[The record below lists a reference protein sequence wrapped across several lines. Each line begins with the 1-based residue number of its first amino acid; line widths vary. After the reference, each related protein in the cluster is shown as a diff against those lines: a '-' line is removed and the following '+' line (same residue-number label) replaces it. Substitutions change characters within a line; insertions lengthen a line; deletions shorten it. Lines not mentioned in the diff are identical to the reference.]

1 MGNQFLYQW
10 NRYFQKRTL
19 QNHHIGFNVRYHF
32 VELENQLKNIY
43 SQITSPTKGLPQ
55 PVFNFISAL
64 TPLVNVD
71 LLVTDEQGRILLAMR
86 DDEFDGMV
94 WHIPGGIIRYRETL
108 EERLQR
114 TAENELGCRVAFEQT
129 PLAVNQLFAEHTVRG
144 HFISFLYRCT
154 LPKEFVVEDKEQFE
168 HGDLCWFEK
177 CPENF
182 IPCQKEVYA
191 RYFKDNV

>member
-1 MGNQFLYQW
+1 M
-10 NRYFQKRTL
+10 
-19 QNHHIGFNVRYHF
+19 
-32 VELENQLKNIY
+32 ELENQLKNIY

-129 PLAVNQLFAEHTVRG
+129 PLAVNQLFADHAVRG
-144 HFISFLYRCT
+144 HFISFLYHCT
-154 LPKEFVVEDKEQFE
+154 LPKGFVVKDKEQFQ

-182 IPCQKEVYA
+182 IRCQKEVYA